1 MNLRVVIAD
10 NYAIFRAGIARFLV
24 IEDDFRIVGQCDD
37 LPRLYKTVE
46 SSNGTIVI
54 FASSLQPSLPELVE
68 RNKEN
73 NVRFVAVLD
82 KLESPQPYLRH
93 NIDGIIYR
101 DVSQIEALRCLRTVG
116 SGKKYIQQ
124 VSNGPSE
131 HLDSDVVGQ
140 RARERLSNKELQIIG
155 LVVQGYK
162 NKDIAEELN
171 NSEQVIKNY
180 LRSIFDKT
188 GVSDRL
194 ELALFTLHHRT
205 LLDAVGGSPMG
216 QAGLTSGITQQPSW
230 LNCDR

>member
-54 FASSLQPSLPELVE
+54 FASSLAPSLSELVE
-68 RNKEN
+68 RGREN
-73 NVRFVAVLD
+73 NIRFVAVLD

-93 NIDGIIYR
+93 NIEGIIYR
-101 DVSQIEALRCLRTVG
+101 DVSQVEALRCLRTVG
-116 SGKKYIQQ
+116 GGKQYIQQ
-124 VSNGPSE
+124 AGKGPSE
-131 HLDSDVVGQ
+131 HLDSDMVGQ

-162 NKDIAEELN
+162 NKDIAEELS

-205 LLDAVGGSPMG
+205 LLDAVGGSVGGPIG
-216 QAGLTSGITQQPSW
+216 VPSR
-230 LNCDR
+230 LAQIAQLG